1 MVKLIQNMAA
11 AAARHYLVRQRV
23 QLMGDEANKRHN
35 FPRKKLSQTF
45 DKYLHLIVYRVGTP
59 HQKSQLLG
67 TRSVI
72 EQLEDGGVR
81 LSGVFEAN

>member
-1 MVKLIQNMAA
+1 MATA